1 LILNDAG
8 VLEGRAYTAHSSV
21 ADELPDIHEGSAV
34 VSDGHIITSRGAG
47 TAIEFG
53 LELAKRMTSS
63 ETSQA
68 VAESINYQRTG

>member
-1 LILNDAG
+1 MVTSLR
-8 VLEGRAYTAHSSV
+8 RA
-21 ADELPDIHEGSAV
+21 ELVP
-34 VSDGHIITSRGAG
+34 
-47 TAIEFG
+47 AIEFG